1 MPAAGAHVWAWFRE
15 LDRARTSNG
24 YGLNPLSYSDID
36 AWSRLRRISLLA
48 WHLDA
53 LISMDGQRLHLLY
66 EKTASET
73 EEKPTVSERPLTA
86 RLFDALFPAKT
97 KRK

>member
-1 MPAAGAHVWAWFRE
+1 MWAWFRE
-15 LDRARTSNG
+15 LDRARASNG

-36 AWSRLRRISLLA
+36 AWTRLRRISLLA

-53 LISMDGQRLHLLY
+53 LISMDGQRLQLLY
-66 EKTASET
+66 EKTAAET
-73 EEKPTVSERPLTA
+73 EDKPVVSERPLTPA
-86 RLFDALFPAKT
+86 LFDALFPPKG